1 MYQII
6 RIDETT
12 VAIGTDDNRI
22 VNVPKSTLGYDD
34 PQVGDTV
41 RIYKNEDTVIIVK
54 DNDVQRAQAQPQQ
67 DTYQSYSY
75 GNDSSTYGNA
85 GQAYQSG
92 GQTRMY
98 TANEKRINKH
108 IFVWVGNFL
117 FGSLGVDRFMRG
129 QIGLGILKILTGGGC
144 GVWTLVDWIIS
155 LTKAYGGSFGS
166 DEDVVFIN
174 GKYAR

>member
-1 MYQII
+1 
-6 RIDETT
+6 
-12 VAIGTDDNRI
+12 
-22 VNVPKSTLGYDD
+22 
-34 PQVGDTV
+34 
-41 RIYKNEDTVIIVK
+41 
-54 DNDVQRAQAQPQQ
+54 
-67 DTYQSYSY
+67 
-75 GNDSSTYGNA
+75 
-85 GQAYQSG
+85 
-92 GQTRMY
+92 MY

-117 FGSLGVDRFMRG
+117 FGSIGVDRFLRG

-155 LTKAYGGSFGS
+155 LTKSYGGSFGS